1 MITRRCFKYW
11 RYTHCA
17 KRLLLYAVPIQL
29 VMSPMDSQEE
39 FRGGTPYYADYA
51 CREEA
56 QVAARERGTTEECLD
71 TRERGGTS
79 LVESLSVSD
88 IAAELARI
96 FLRLES
102 MEKVQQGLGQW
113 HTGGQ
118 AAPPRDM
125 FSGGRL
131 GLRDKPQDQTQGQTL

>member
-17 KRLLLYAVPIQL
+17 KGLLLYAVPIQL
-29 VMSPMDSQEE
+29 VMSSTDSQVE

-56 QVAARERGTTEECLD
+56 QVAPCERSTIEELGHLRKGWAKSCGVVVCQRHCSGAGEDFLTPRVD
-71 TRERGGTS
+71 GKSSTRLRPVAYWWTS
-79 LVESLSVSD
+79 SL
-88 IAAELARI
+88 
-96 FLRLES
+96 
-102 MEKVQQGLGQW
+102 
-113 HTGGQ
+113 
-118 AAPPRDM
+118 PRDM

>member
-29 VMSPMDSQEE
+29 VMSSTDSQEE
-39 FRGGTPYYADYA
+39 FGGGNPYNADYA
-51 CREEA
+51 CREKA
-56 QVAARERGTTEECLD
+56 QVTPCERSTIEECLD
-71 TRERGGTS
+71 TCERGGPS